1 MIHLFLKQVYQER
14 KMVRT
19 SNTRQRIL
27 SFIGRFLNERGYA
40 PTVRDIARG
49 CNISTPSVVQHHLNT
64 LEREGYIRRDPEVF
78 RSIQLV
84 GRRREAI
91 SRVPLLGTIAAGK
104 PIPVPTPDTLTNI
117 PEETLQLTD
126 EVTQGR
132 KDVYALK
139 VKGTSMIDALVDD
152 GDTVLI
158 QQTNKVEDGEMAV
171 VWLRL
176 EQEVTLKKV
185 YHETGRTRLQP
196 ANKEMKPMYYKP
208 DDVEIQGRVIG
219 VLRKL

>member
-1 MIHLFLKQVYQER
+1 MT
-14 KMVRT
+14 MVRT
-19 SNTRQRIL
+19 SDTRLRIL
-27 SFIGRFLNERGYA
+27 NFIGKFLNDRGYA

-64 LEREGYIRRDPEVF
+64 LDRQGYIRRDPEVF

-84 GRRREAI
+84 ERKREVI
-91 SRVPLLGTIAAGK
+91 SRVPLLGAIAAGK
-104 PIPVPTPDTLTNI
+104 PIPVPAPDTWTTV
-117 PEETLQLTD
+117 PEETLQLTE
-126 EVTQGR
+126 EVTQGK

-139 VKGTSMIDALVDD
+139 VKGTSMIDAFVDD
-152 GDTVLI
+152 GDIVLI
-158 QQTNKVEDGEMAV
+158 QPTTKVEDGEMAV
-171 VWLRL
+171 VWLKT

-185 YHETGRTRLQP
+185 YHEAGRIRLQP

-208 DDVEIQGRVIG
+208 EDVEIQGKVVG

>member
-1 MIHLFLKQVYQER
+1 
-14 KMVRT
+14 MVRT
-19 SNTRQRIL
+19 SDTRLRIL
-27 SFIGRFLNERGYA
+27 NFIGKFLNERGYA

-64 LEREGYIRRDPEVF
+64 LDRQGYIRRDPEVF

-84 GRRREAI
+84 ERKREVI
-91 SRVPLLGTIAAGK
+91 SRVPLLGAIAAGK
-104 PIPVPTPDTLTNI
+104 PIPVPAPDTWTTV
-117 PEETLQLTD
+117 PEETLQLTE
-126 EVTQGR
+126 EVTQGK

-152 GDTVLI
+152 GDIVLI
-158 QQTNKVEDGEMAV
+158 QPTTKVEDGEMAV
-171 VWLRL
+171 VWLKT

-185 YHETGRTRLQP
+185 YHEAGRIRLQP

-208 DDVEIQGRVIG
+208 EDVEIQGKVVG

>member
-1 MIHLFLKQVYQER
+1 
-14 KMVRT
+14 MVRT
-19 SNTRQRIL
+19 SNTKQRIL
-27 SFIGRFLNERGYA
+27 NFIGRFLNDRGYA
-40 PTVRDIARG
+40 PTVREIARG
-49 CNISTPSVVQHHLNT
+49 CKISTPSVVQYHLNT
-64 LEREGYIRRDPEVF
+64 LERQGHIHRDPEVF
-78 RSIQLV
+78 RSIQLL

-104 PIPVPTPDTLTNI
+104 PIPVPTPDTWTTV
-117 PEETLQLTD
+117 PEETLQLTE

-139 VKGTSMIDALVDD
+139 VKGTSMIDAFVDD
-152 GDTVLI
+152 GDIVLI
-158 QQTNKVEDGEMAV
+158 QPTTKVEDGEMAV
-171 VWLRL
+171 VWLKL

-185 YHETGRTRLQP
+185 YHEAGRIRLQP

-208 DDVEIQGRVIG
+208 EDMEIQGKVVG